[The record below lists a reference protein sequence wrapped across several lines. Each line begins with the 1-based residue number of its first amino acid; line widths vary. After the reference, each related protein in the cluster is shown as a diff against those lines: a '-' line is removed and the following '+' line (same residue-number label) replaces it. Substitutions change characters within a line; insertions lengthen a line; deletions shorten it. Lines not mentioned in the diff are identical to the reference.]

1 MSLVCRS
8 VKALCRGEELC
19 APREKALCTGKSS
32 VPQKT
37 GRLSQKAQLFAVLAH
52 GVCARH
58 EYFKHS
64 FLQFWHTAFAQDMS
78 ISMPKRSSV
87 PQKNRHNYPKN
98 SAQAEFLCFCTRL
111 LVKHEFPDAKAKLC
125 APRGAEVTGERGS
138 SVYDFSINLFARK
151 IGDAPKI
158 CFGQKKN
165 DYFPQVN
172 SLFSPGK

>member
-1 MSLVCRS
+1 MMSLVCRS
-8 VKALCRGEELC
+8 VKALCRGEE
-19 APREKALCTGKSS
+19 
-32 VPQKT
+32 
-37 GRLSQKAQLFAVLAH
+37 
-52 GVCARH
+52 
-58 EYFKHS
+58 
-64 FLQFWHTAFAQDMS
+64 
-78 ISMPKRSSV
+78 
-87 PQKNRHNYPKN
+87 
-98 SAQAEFLCFCTRL
+98 
-111 LVKHEFPDAKAKLC
+111 LC